1 MSRLCRAMALADRVV
16 AMSYPSRSFLRNY
29 KTLSPFPHLWLGP
42 ASIALTVAISIV
54 AGCGGEAKA
63 PEAPPDVEIVTVE
76 QKDVPITRE
85 FVATLTG
92 LVNAQIRA
100 QVAGYLIKQL
110 YTNGAYVR
118 KGTPLF
124 QLDPRMFQAAV
135 DQAGGNLEQAKADLQ
150 KANAQLGKTELDV
163 KRYTPLAKQ
172 GAISQQELDDAVQAN
187 LAAQGQ
193 VAAAKAAIDAA
204 QAASETARLNLGYS
218 TIISP
223 LDGVAGI
230 SSAQVGDFVGPN
242 STNALTSVSTVNP
255 ILATITPSE
264 QDYLRM
270 MSMVAKTGRSEM
282 EILNSFV
289 WQLQLNDGST
299 YPQKGKFYALDR
311 QVNIQTGAITVQI
324 EFRNPGNVLRP
335 GGFGNLRSVVRVDK
349 NALLVPQRAVTDIQ
363 GKYLVAVVG
372 SDNRVNIRP
381 VEVGDR
387 FGTMWIISRGLKN
400 GDHVVAEGTQ
410 KVHEGLLVNSKP
422 FQPSGPTESVNSTQG
437 GVQ

>member
-1 MSRLCRAMALADRVV
+1 MALADRVV

-63 PEAPPDVEIVTVE
+63 PEAPLDVEIVSVRQE
-76 QKDVPITRE
+76 DVPITRE
-85 FVATLTG
+85 FVGTLTG

-100 QVAGYLIKQL
+100 QVSGYLVKQL

-124 QLDPRMFQAAV
+124 QLDPRVFQAAV
-135 DQAGGNLEQAKADLQ
+135 DQASGNLEQAKADLE
-150 KANAQLGKTELDV
+150 KANAQLGKTQLDV

-264 QDYLRM
+264 QDYLKV
-270 MSMVAKTGRSEM
+270 MSMASKTGRSDTEY
-282 EILNSFV
+282 LKSLV
-289 WQLQLNDGST
+289 WQLELSNGLI
-299 YPQKGKFYALDR
+299 YPQKGKFYALNR
-311 QVNIQTGAITVQI
+311 QVNVQTGAITVQI
-324 EFRNPGNVLRP
+324 KFPNPGNVLRP
-335 GGFGNLRSVVRVDK
+335 GGFGNLRSVVQIERD
-349 NALLVPQRAVTDIQ
+349 ALVVPQRAVTDIQ

>member
-1 MSRLCRAMALADRVV
+1 VS
-16 AMSYPSRSFLRNY
+16 
-29 KTLSPFPHLWLGP
+29 
-42 ASIALTVAISIV
+42 
-54 AGCGGEAKA
+54 
-63 PEAPPDVEIVTVE
+63 VE

-187 LAAQGQ
+187 LAALGQ

-204 QAASETARLNLGYS
+204 QAASETARLNLAYA
-218 TIISP
+218 TIVSP

-242 STNALTSVSTVNP
+242 STNALTAISTVNP

-264 QDYLRM
+264 QDYLRL
-270 MSMVAKTGRSEM
+270 MSVVTKTGKSEA
-282 EILNSFV
+282 EILNSLV
-289 WQLQLNDGST
+289 WQLELNDGSN
-299 YPQKGKFYALDR
+299 YPQKGKFHALDR
-311 QVNIQTGAITVQI
+311 QVNIQTGAITVQV
-324 EFRNPGNVLRP
+324 EFPNPGNVLRP
-335 GGFGNLRSVVRVDK
+335 GGFGNLRSVTRLQKD
-349 NALLVPQRAVTDIQ
+349 ALLVPQRAVTDIQ

-372 SDNRVNIRP
+372 SDNKVNIRP

-387 FGTMWIISRGLKN
+387 FGNMWIISSGLKN

-410 KVHEGLLVNSKP
+410 KVQEGLQVNPKP
-422 FQPSGPTESVNSTQG
+422 FQPSALTPSANSPKG
-437 GVQ
+437 CM

>member
-1 MSRLCRAMALADRVV
+1 MSD
-16 AMSYPSRSFLRNY
+16 S
-29 KTLSPFPHLWLGP
+29 SPFRGDCKTRSQFPRLWLRP
-42 ASIALTVAISIV
+42 TSIALAAAIAI
-54 AGCGGEAKA
+54 AGGCGGEAKPPA
-63 PEAPPDVEIVTVE
+63 APPDVEIVSVE

-100 QVAGYLIKQL
+100 QVSGYLIKQL
-110 YTNGAYVR
+110 YTNGAYVK
-118 KGTPLF
+118 KGSPLF

-193 VAAAKAAIDAA
+193 VAAAKAAIDAS

-242 STNALTSVSTVNP
+242 STNALTAISTVNP

-270 MSMVAKTGRSEM
+270 MSVSAKTGRSDVEF
-282 EILNSFV
+282 LNGLV
-289 WQLQLNDGST
+289 WQLELNDGSI
-299 YPQKGKFYALDR
+299 YQQKGKFYALDR
-311 QVNIQTGAITVQI
+311 QVNIQTGAITVQVA
-324 EFRNPGNVLRP
+324 FPNPGNVLRP

-349 NALLVPQRAVTDIQ
+349 GALLVPQRAVTDIQ

-372 SDNRVNIRP
+372 SNNKVNISP

-387 FGTMWIISRGLKN
+387 FGTMWIISDGVKK
-400 GDHVVAEGTQ
+400 GDHIVAEGTQ
-410 KVHEGLLVNSKP
+410 KVQEGLLVNPKP
-422 FQPSGPTESVNSTQG
+422 FQPSAPTQSTNSTKG
-437 GVQ
+437 STP

>member
-1 MSRLCRAMALADRVV
+1 MSD
-16 AMSYPSRSFLRNY
+16 SSPSFRRNY
-29 KTLSPFPHLWLGP
+29 KTLSQFRRPWLG
-42 ASIALTVAISIV
+42 STYIALTAAISI
-54 AGCGGEAKA
+54 AGGCGGDAKPPA
-63 PEAPPDVEIVTVE
+63 APPDVEIVSVE

-85 FVATLTG
+85 WVATLTG

-100 QVAGYLIKQL
+100 QVSGYLVKQL
-110 YTNGAYVR
+110 YTNGAHVR

-135 DQAGGNLEQAKADLQ
+135 DQAGGNLEQAKADLE
-150 KANAQLGKTELDV
+150 KASAQLGKTQLDV

-193 VAAAKAAIDAA
+193 VAAAKAAIDAS

-242 STNALTSVSTVNP
+242 STNALTAISTVNP

-270 MSMVAKTGRSEM
+270 MSVSAKTGRSDVEF
-282 EILNSFV
+282 LNGLV
-289 WQLQLNDGST
+289 WQLELNDGSI
-299 YPQKGKFYALDR
+299 YQQKGKFYALDR
-311 QVNIQTGAITVQI
+311 QVNIQTGAITVQV
-324 EFRNPGNVLRP
+324 EFPNPGNVLRP
-335 GGFGNLRSVVRVDK
+335 GGFGNLRSVVRLQKD
-349 NALLVPQRAVTDIQ
+349 ALVVPQRAVTDIQ

-372 SDNRVNIRP
+372 SDNKVNIRP
-381 VEVGDR
+381 IEVGDR
-387 FGTMWIISRGLKN
+387 FGSMWIISSGLKN

-410 KVHEGLLVNSKP
+410 KVQEGLLVNPKP
-422 FQPSGPTESVNSTQG
+422 FQPSALTNSATSTKG
-437 GVQ
+437 CI